1 MLRRLTS
8 LLALV
13 VIALATFAAAPAS
26 AALPPGGTFID
37 DDGDVHEGSIEAIFA
52 AGLTVGCDER
62 GIRYCPDL
70 RVTRGQM
77 AAFLAR
83 ALNLPASSDDR
94 FNDDNSS
101 EFEGAINKVAAA
113 GITVGCNPPANT
125 RFCPERRVTRAEMAT
140 FLVRSFPN
148 RVPAT
153 APDAF
158 VDDNSDIHQGNINRI
173 AAAAITLGCNP
184 PTNSRYCPGD
194 PVTRSQMAT
203 FLTRALGL
211 QSDKP
216 PPQLPIERVS
226 SFTTFYNCCEDRVT
240 NIRAM
245 ARQINGYVVM
255 PGETFS
261 VDRIAGPRTTAKG
274 YVPAPYMQGG
284 QGFCCAV
291 GGGVSQ
297 FGTTMHNAVFWGGY
311 KVVDHQPHSGWISR
325 YPLGI
330 EATLVYSSIDY
341 KFTNDTVTPITIRAS
356 AGSTSLT
363 IELWGNQGGWR
374 VRGSHPTG
382 SRSSSITV
390 LDRGGSNAKRV
401 TARVTGSAP
410 GSVRVVRTLTQGGDA
425 SSQAWNWFY
434 LS

>member
-1 MLRRLTS
+1 
-8 LLALV
+8 
-13 VIALATFAAAPAS
+13 
-26 AALPPGGTFID
+26 
-37 DDGDVHEGSIEAIFA
+37 
-52 AGLTVGCDER
+52 
-62 GIRYCPDL
+62 
-70 RVTRGQM
+70 
-77 AAFLAR
+77 
-83 ALNLPASSDDR
+83 
-94 FNDDNSS
+94 
-101 EFEGAINKVAAA
+101 
-113 GITVGCNPPANT
+113 
-125 RFCPERRVTRAEMAT
+125 
-140 FLVRSFPN
+140 
-148 RVPAT
+148 
-153 APDAF
+153 
-158 VDDNSDIHQGNINRI
+158 
-173 AAAAITLGCNP
+173 
-184 PTNSRYCPGD
+184 
-194 PVTRSQMAT
+194 
-203 FLTRALGL
+203 
-211 QSDKP
+211 
-216 PPQLPIERVS
+216 
-226 SFTTFYNCCEDRVT
+226 
-240 NIRAM
+240 M

>member
-1 MLRRLTS
+1 MFRRLTS
-8 LLALV
+8 LVALTV
-13 VIALATFAAAPAS
+13 VAFSVFATAAAS

-37 DDGDVHEGSIEAIFA
+37 DDGDVHEGSIEAIYA

-62 GIRYCPDL
+62 GIRYCPDIG
-70 RVTRGQM
+70 VTRGQM

-94 FNDDNSS
+94 FTDDDRS

-125 RFCPERRVTRAEMAT
+125 RFCPDRRVTRAEMAT

-148 RVPAT
+148 RMPAT

-158 VDDNSDIHQGNINRI
+158 VDDDADVHQGNINRI

-184 PTNSRYCPGD
+184 PTNNRYCPGD
-194 PVTRSQMAT
+194 HVTRGQMAT

-226 SFTTFYNCCEDRVT
+226 SFTTFYSCCEDRVI

-284 QGFCCAV
+284 QGHCCAV

-311 KVVDHQPHSGWISR
+311 RVVDHQPHSGWISR

-341 KFTNDTVTPITIRAS
+341 KFINDTVTPVYIRALAS
-356 AGSTSLT
+356 SSSLT

-374 VRGSHPTG
+374 VRGSHPIG

-410 GSVRVVRTLTQGGDA
+410 GSVRVIRTLTQGGVA
-425 SSQAWNWFY
+425 TSQAWNWFY